1 MFFSMEHN
9 LIKVSL
15 INGINVAPDPMIGQP
30 LVSIRFYSKFLSI
43 GKTNNRYLGFL
54 GGFLYVGN
62 VNNCS
67 DIILT
72 VNNKWMVQQRSGENL

>member
-1 MFFSMEHN
+1 MFFFMEHN

-43 GKTNNRYLGFL
+43 DKTNNRYLGFFL
-54 GGFLYVGN
+54 GGGLYVGD
-62 VNNCS
+62 VNNCL
-67 DIILT
+67 DIIFT
-72 VNNKWMVQQRSGENL
+72 VNNK